1 MADTHVKTLEKEITA
16 LSDALARLGRGTTTS
31 DLLKIIHQPGW
42 TTPAEFAF
50 FQGMLHA
57 TQGHVAAI
65 EGLQRNMLEASRAV
79 GR

>member
-1 MADTHVKTLEKEITA
+1 MSTLHVEALQKEISA
-16 LSDALARLGRGTTTS
+16 LSDALARLGRGTTAA

-50 FQGMLHA
+50 FKGMLSA
-57 TQGHVAAI
+57 TQGHIAAI
-65 EGLQRNMLEASRAV
+65 ERLQHDMLEASRTV